1 MFPPGRDDKSLAVFP
16 TMVDTRRKQIKIGF
30 DSFDAG
36 TLVNETF

>member
-16 TMVDTRRKQIKIGF
+16 TLVTPSRKQVKIGF